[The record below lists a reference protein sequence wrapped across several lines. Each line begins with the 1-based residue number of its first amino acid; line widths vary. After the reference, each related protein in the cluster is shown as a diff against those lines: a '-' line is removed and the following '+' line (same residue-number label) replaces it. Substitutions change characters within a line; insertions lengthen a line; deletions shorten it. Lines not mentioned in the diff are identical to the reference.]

1 MSIFESK
8 VALVTGGS
16 SGIGRATG
24 ILFAVKGAKVVI
36 ASDKNVEGGE
46 ETVSIIKQA
55 GGDAF
60 FVRADV
66 SRPDEVET
74 LVNKAIETYGRLDYA
89 VNNAGIPGAK
99 NDEEELER
107 VIGINLK
114 GIWLCMKHEISWMV
128 DHGGGAIVNV
138 ASIGGLK
145 GGEPGMELYCASKH
159 GVVGLTKVTA
169 TTYAKS
175 GIRVNAVCPG
185 TTDTPM
191 IANPPEG
198 AGPDFS
204 WAEFAK
210 TAIPMGRMGAPEE
223 VAEAVVWLC
232 SDSASYIT
240 GVALPVDGG
249 ILAK

>member
-249 ILAK
+249 IMAG

>member
-1 MSIFESK
+1 MNVFEGK

-24 ILFAVKGAKVVI
+24 ILFAQRGAKVVI
-36 ASDKNVEGGE
+36 ASDKNINGGE
-46 ETVSIIKQA
+46 ETVSLIQQA
-55 GGDAF
+55 GGDGI
-60 FVRADV
+60 FVKADV
-66 SRPDEVET
+66 SRTVEVEA
-74 LVNKAIETYGRLDYA
+74 LVNKAIDTYGRLDYA
-89 VNNAGIPGAK
+89 VNNAGIPGMK
-99 NDEEELER
+99 NDEEELDH

-114 GIWLCMKHEISWMV
+114 GVWLCMHYEISWMV
-128 DHGGGAIVNV
+128 DHGGCAIVNV
-138 ASIGGLK
+138 ASVGGLK

-159 GVVGLTKVTA
+159 GVIGLTRVTA
-169 TTYAKS
+169 TTYAKR

-185 TTDTPM
+185 TIDTPM
-191 IANPPEG
+191 IENPPEG

-223 VAEAVVWLC
+223 IAEAVIWLC

-240 GVALPVDGG
+240 GIALPVDGG
-249 ILAK
+249 IMAS